1 HLKGQGYGLPALFS
15 QRWDNNSVRLQ
26 RRQAFLAGA
35 EALFGLR
42 PGEAPVYEVDGQN
55 PASAVRALED
65 LIARCAPGPRPAVI
79 GVNSVTTTYTLHAM
93 REMGLAIPQQ
103 IGLCG
108 PEDWNWGDQM
118 NWPELTAPQL
128 TTASVH
134 AREIGATATHL
145 LLARIADPSLAKQ
158 EVLLPSELS

>member
-1 HLKGQGYGLPALFS
+1 M
-15 QRWDNNSVRLQ
+15 
-26 RRQAFLAGA
+26 
-35 EALFGLR
+35 
-42 PGEAPVYEVDGQN
+42 
-55 PASAVRALED
+55 
-65 LIARCAPGPRPAVI
+65 
-79 GVNSVTTTYTLHAM
+79 NSVTTTYTLHAM

-158 EVLLPSELS
+158 EVLLPSELSPRASTLLFPPPA